1 MNNNNFLLFKPITA
15 KREDEDPAEDL
26 NYINDVIDKQ
36 RKKRNIQAIDWRKS
50 GQKRI
55 RHSFKANY
63 FIHLKFL
70 CTCKIRNT
78 LRNVHYSHFNSK

>member
-36 RKKRNIQAIDWRKS
+36 RKKCLEESEKP
-50 GQKRI
+50 
-55 RHSFKANY
+55 
-63 FIHLKFL
+63 
-70 CTCKIRNT
+70 
-78 LRNVHYSHFNSK
+78 